1 MNKIIWKLL
10 FVFMFIII
18 LIVLHEIDILQLNAK
33 AGFALVTYSIGLV
46 LGVIMGI
53 IATELKY
60 AYRK

>member
-10 FVFMFIII
+10 FVFMFIVI
-18 LIVLHEIDILQLNAK
+18 LIVSHEIDILQISAK
-33 AGFALVTYSIGLV
+33 TGFALVTYSIGLF